1 VKPEELRGG
10 EPALNA
16 MALKA
21 VLDGMPGPFRD
32 VAVMNAAAA
41 LVVAGKA
48 KDLADGVKLALKSV
62 ESGAAKERLKTLVAV
77 SNAKS

>member
-1 VKPEELRGG
+1 VKPDELKGG

-21 VLDGMPGPFRD
+21 VLDGMPGPFHD

-41 LVVAGKA
+41 LVVAGNA
-48 KDLADGVKLALKSV
+48 KNLAEGAKLALKSV
-62 ESGAAKERLKTLVAV
+62 ESVAAKERMKRLVAI
-77 SNAKS
+77 SNAQP